1 MKLHLPDNLVLIRFS
16 LDIINHYDDDDDDDS
31 EGRALQS
38 RLKQMRLTLGAYV
51 SALICNTDIID
62 IIIIRYIGDEL
73 MIYFNQYHHH
83 SETITKI
90 RRTQIYTNYH
100 HCGFSISSQ
109 NSIVCI
115 VSLLLQ
121 VIISIIISISIISI
135 KIRSD
140 RTGDASIVI
149 QLAMERC
156 SNAGSPTIVRL
167 SLQDCVR
174 IGIYNAMISSLK

>member
-1 MKLHLPDNLVLIRFS
+1 
-16 LDIINHYDDDDDDDS
+16 
-31 EGRALQS
+31 
-38 RLKQMRLTLGAYV
+38 MRLTLGAYV

-73 MIYFNQYHHH
+73 MINFNQYHHH

-90 RRTQIYTNYH
+90 RRTKIYRNYL
-100 HCGFSISSQ
+100 HCGFFSL

-115 VSLLLQ
+115 VSLLLK

-174 IGIYNAMISSLK
+174 IGIYNAMISSLELN